1 MLFRKKQR
9 RPNLYKFLISRLLQ
23 FAPMRASPVSLLLV
37 LFGLTIASPGQQ
49 PQSKPNLS
57 GTWVFNAQKSAL
69 KWPPPTSMTLQI
81 DQNDPQ
87 VRLMR
92 TQVYGDKSYDWKL
105 DIMADG
111 QKEVVQNSSLYTANI
126 RMYWEGNSLVLDQ
139 KITASDGT
147 KATDLVT
154 YSLSGDSNVL
164 QAVERQAT
172 AGAKPITSKWVY
184 EKQPQQP
191 QAQ

>member
-1 MLFRKKQR
+1 MK
-9 RPNLYKFLISRLLQ
+9 
-23 FAPMRASPVSLLLV
+23 ASPVPFLLA
-37 LFGLTIASPGQQ
+37 LFALTIASPGQQ
-49 PQSKPNLS
+49 TQSKPNFS
-57 GTWVFNAQKSAL
+57 GTWVFSAQKSAL
-69 KWPPPTSMTLQI
+69 KWTPPSSMTLQI

-87 VRLMR
+87 VRLTR
-92 TQVYGDKSYDWKL
+92 TQVYGDKSYEWKL
-105 DIMADG
+105 DILADG

-154 YSLSGDSNVL
+154 YSLSGDGTTL

-172 AGAKPITSKWVY
+172 AGAKSTTSKWVY
-184 EKQPQQP
+184 EKQGQQP
-191 QAQ
+191 PAQ

>member
-1 MLFRKKQR
+1 MKT
-9 RPNLYKFLISRLLQ
+9 P
-23 FAPMRASPVSLLLV
+23 AVSLLLV
-37 LFGLTIASPGQQ
+37 LFGLTMASPAQQ
-49 PQSKPNLS
+49 TQSKPNLS
-57 GTWVFNAQKSAL
+57 GTWVFNAQKSAS
-69 KWPPPTSMTLQI
+69 KWNPPTSMTLQI

-105 DIMADG
+105 DILADG
-111 QKEVVQNSSLYTANI
+111 QKEVVQNSGLYTANI

-139 KITASDGT
+139 KITTSDGS

-154 YSLSGDSNVL
+154 YSLSGDGKML
-164 QAVERQAT
+164 QAIEHQT
-172 AGAKPITSKWVY
+172 TPGAKPMTSKWVY
-184 EKQPQQP
+184 EKQTQQP

>member
-1 MLFRKKQR
+1 MK
-9 RPNLYKFLISRLLQ
+9 
-23 FAPMRASPVSLLLV
+23 ASPVSLLLA
-37 LFGLTIASPGQQ
+37 LFALTIASPGQQ
-49 PQSKPNLS
+49 PPSKPNLS

-105 DIMADG
+105 DILADG

-154 YSLSGDSNVL
+154 YSLSGDGSTL
-164 QAVERQAT
+164 QAIERQAT
-172 AGAKPITSKWVY
+172 AGSKPITSKWVY

>member
-1 MLFRKKQR
+1 MKA
-9 RPNLYKFLISRLLQ
+9 SR
-23 FAPMRASPVSLLLV
+23 VSLLLAII
-37 LFGLTIASPGQQ
+37 GLTIASQGQQ

-57 GTWVFNAQKSAL
+57 GTWVFNAQKSAP
-69 KWPPPTSMTLQI
+69 KWTPPTSMTLQI

-87 VRLMR
+87 VRLSR
-92 TQVYGDKSYDWKL
+92 TQVYGAQSYDWKL
-105 DIMADG
+105 DILADG

-154 YSLSGDSNVL
+154 YSLSSDGNML
-164 QAVERQAT
+164 QAVEHQAT
-172 AGAKPITSKWVY
+172 AGSKTITSKWVY
-184 EKQPQQP
+184 ERQAQQP